1 MDMVNKYDV
10 IVIGELNVDLIL
22 NKIDRFPV
30 IGKEVLADQ
39 MTLTLGSSSAI
50 FACNLQ
56 TLGTSVTYI
65 GKVGIDDFG
74 EYILSALK
82 NRGVDT
88 KNIIR
93 SPQHN
98 TGATIVLNFQE
109 DRAMVTYTGAM
120 SSLTIQDISED
131 ALLSSKHLHISSIF
145 LQQGLKPGIPKLLKK
160 AKELGLTTSLDPQW
174 DPAEK
179 WDINLGELL
188 EYVDV
193 FMPNV
198 TELKAITGTTDFD
211 IAIKSVM
218 HSNKI
223 TVVKDGNNGAYLCK
237 GTKIIHQPAFLNPV
251 VTDCIGAGDSFNAG
265 FIHYYIQDKPEKECL
280 EFAALMGAVNT
291 THAGGTGSFENL
303 EQVKQ
308 IAKSTFNFSL

>member
-1 MDMVNKYDV
+1 MNMAKKYDV
-10 IVIGELNVDLIL
+10 IVVGELNVDLIL
-22 NKIDRFPV
+22 NKIDKFPV

-50 FACNLQ
+50 FASNLQ

-65 GKVGIDDFG
+65 GKLGIDDFG
-74 EYILSALK
+74 DYISSALK
-82 NRGVDT
+82 NKGVDT

-93 SPQHN
+93 SSNHN

-109 DRAMVTYTGAM
+109 DRAMVTYPGAM
-120 SSLTIQDISED
+120 SSLSIQDISDE
-131 ALLSSKHLHISSIF
+131 ALLSSKHLHVSSIF
-145 LQQGLKPGIPKLLKK
+145 LQQGLKPGITKLLKK

-179 WDINLGELL
+179 WDIDLGELL

-198 TELKAITGTTDFD
+198 TELKAIIGTNDFD
-211 IAIKSVM
+211 IAIKSIM

-237 GTKIIHQPAFLNPV
+237 GNKMIHQPAFLNADV
-251 VTDCIGAGDSFNAG
+251 ADSIGAGDSFNAG
-265 FIHYYIQDKPEKECL
+265 FIHYYIQDKPEKDCL
-280 EFAALMGAVNT
+280 EFGALIGAVNT
-291 THAGGTGSFENL
+291 THSGGIGAFESL
-303 EQVKQ
+303 EQVLQ
-308 IAKSTFNFSL
+308 ITKSTFNFSI